1 MTLMQDMTWYEFNER
16 KDKDIVILPVGSV
29 EQHGPHLPL
38 YTDTIISEGFSK
50 LLADKVNGI
59 VMPPINYGY
68 KSQPT
73 SGGGPLFPGTI
84 DLNGTTLIALVKD
97 IIEELIRDGVKKIVL
112 VNSHF
117 ENQAFLLEAI
127 DLVSR
132 TMPEGTKII
141 MMSWWDLITQKT
153 IDKVFDEVE
162 FPGWALEHAAITET
176 SLILTFNPEAVH
188 MDRLIDEKIEE
199 VPNYQVYPIP
209 TNLVPK
215 SGLLSIGRTSSKEKG
230 DLIVEEALE
239 GMIKIINKEFGV
251 QIK

>member
-1 MTLMQDMTWYEFNER
+1 MTLMAEMTWYEFDER
-16 KDKDIVILPVGSV
+16 KEKDVVILPVGSV

-38 YTDTIISEGFSK
+38 FTDTIISEGFAK
-50 LLADKVNGI
+50 LLGERVNGI
-59 VMPPINYGY
+59 VMPAINYGY
-68 KSQPT
+68 KSQPA

-84 DLNGTTLIALVKD
+84 DLNGKTLISLVMD
-97 IIEELIRDGVKKIVL
+97 ILEELIRDGVKKIAI

-127 DLVSR
+127 DLVSKK
-132 TMPEGTKII
+132 MPTGTKII
-141 MMSWWDLITQKT
+141 MMSWWDLISQPT

-176 SLILTFNPEAVH
+176 SLILKFAPNLVH

-199 VPNYQVYPIP
+199 VPIYQVYPIP
-209 TNLVPK
+209 KDLVPK

-230 DLIVEEALE
+230 ELIINESLE
-239 GMIKIINKEFGV
+239 NMIKIVKKEF
-251 QIK
+251 I

>member
-1 MTLMQDMTWYEFNER
+1 MTLMAEMTWYEFDER
-16 KDKDIVILPVGSV
+16 KEKDVVILPVGSV

-38 YTDTIISEGFSK
+38 FTDTIISEGFAK
-50 LLADKVNGI
+50 LLGERINGI
-59 VMPPINYGY
+59 VMPAINYGY
-68 KSQPT
+68 KSQPA

-84 DLNGTTLIALVKD
+84 DLNGKTLISLVMD
-97 IIEELIRDGVKKIVL
+97 ILEELIRDGVKKIAI

-127 DLVSR
+127 DLVSKK
-132 TMPEGTKII
+132 MPTGTKII
-141 MMSWWDLITQKT
+141 MMSWWDLISQPT

-176 SLILTFNPEAVH
+176 SLILKFAPNLVH

-199 VPNYQVYPIP
+199 VPTYQVYPIP
-209 TNLVPK
+209 KDLVPK

-230 DLIVEEALE
+230 ELIVNESLE
-239 GMIKIINKEFGV
+239 NMIKILKKEF
-251 QIK
+251 I

>member
-1 MTLMQDMTWYEFNER
+1 MTLMAEMTWYEFDER
-16 KDKDIVILPVGSV
+16 KEKDVVILPVGSV

-38 YTDTIISEGFSK
+38 FTDTIISEGFAK
-50 LLADKVNGI
+50 LLGERVNGI
-59 VMPPINYGY
+59 VMPAINYGY
-68 KSQPT
+68 KSQPA

-84 DLNGTTLIALVKD
+84 DLNGKTLISLVMD
-97 IIEELIRDGVKKIVL
+97 ILEELIRDGVKKIAI

-127 DLVSR
+127 DLVSKK
-132 TMPEGTKII
+132 MPTGTKII
-141 MMSWWDLITQKT
+141 MMSWWDLISQQT

-176 SLILTFNPEAVH
+176 SLILKFTPNLVH

-199 VPNYQVYPIP
+199 VPTYQVYPIP
-209 TNLVPK
+209 KDLVPK

-230 DLIVEEALE
+230 ELIVNESLE
-239 GMIKIINKEFGV
+239 NMIKIVKKEF
-251 QIK
+251 I

>member
-1 MTLMQDMTWYEFNER
+1 MTLMAEMTWYEFDER
-16 KDKDIVILPVGSV
+16 KEKDVVILPVGSV

-38 YTDTIISEGFSK
+38 FTDTIISEGFAK
-50 LLADKVNGI
+50 LLGERVNGI
-59 VMPPINYGY
+59 VMPAINYGY
-68 KSQPT
+68 KSQPA

-84 DLNGTTLIALVKD
+84 DLNGKTLISLVMD
-97 IIEELIRDGVKKIVL
+97 ILEELIRDGVKKIAI

-127 DLVSR
+127 DLVSKK
-132 TMPEGTKII
+132 MPTGTKII
-141 MMSWWDLITQKT
+141 IMSWWDLISQPT

-176 SLILTFNPEAVH
+176 SLILKFAPNLVH

-199 VPNYQVYPIP
+199 VPTYQVYPIP
-209 TNLVPK
+209 KDLVPK

-230 DLIVEEALE
+230 ELIINESLE
-239 GMIKIINKEFGV
+239 NMIKIVKKEF
-251 QIK
+251 I

>member
-1 MTLMQDMTWYEFNER
+1 MTLMAEMTWYEFDER
-16 KDKDIVILPVGSV
+16 KEKDVVILPVGSV

-38 YTDTIISEGFSK
+38 FTDTIISEGFAK
-50 LLADKVNGI
+50 LLGERVNGI
-59 VMPPINYGY
+59 VMPAINYGY
-68 KSQPT
+68 KSQPA

-84 DLNGTTLIALVKD
+84 DLNGKTLISLVMD
-97 IIEELIRDGVKKIVL
+97 ILEELIRDGVKKIAI

-127 DLVSR
+127 DLVSKK
-132 TMPEGTKII
+132 MPTGTKII
-141 MMSWWDLITQKT
+141 MMSWWDLISQQT

-176 SLILTFNPEAVH
+176 SLILKFAPNLVH

-199 VPNYQVYPIP
+199 VPTYQVYPIP
-209 TNLVPK
+209 KDLVPK

-230 DLIVEEALE
+230 ELIVNESLE
-239 GMIKIINKEFGV
+239 NMIKIVKKEF
-251 QIK
+251 I

>member
-1 MTLMQDMTWYEFNER
+1 MTLMAEITWYEFDER
-16 KDKDIVILPVGSV
+16 KEKDVVILPVGSV

-38 YTDTIISEGFSK
+38 FTDTIISEGFAK
-50 LLADKVNGI
+50 LLGERVNGI
-59 VMPPINYGY
+59 VMPAINYGY
-68 KSQPT
+68 KSQPA

-84 DLNGTTLIALVKD
+84 DLNGKTLIYLVMD
-97 IIEELIRDGVKKIVL
+97 ILEELIRDGVKKIAI

-127 DLVSR
+127 DLVSKK
-132 TMPEGTKII
+132 MPTGTKII
-141 MMSWWDLITQKT
+141 MMSWWDLISQPT

-176 SLILTFNPEAVH
+176 SLILKFAPNLVH

-199 VPNYQVYPIP
+199 VPTYQVYPIP
-209 TNLVPK
+209 KDLVPK

-230 DLIVEEALE
+230 ELIINESLE
-239 GMIKIINKEFGV
+239 NMIKIVKKEF
-251 QIK
+251 I

>member
-1 MTLMQDMTWYEFNER
+1 MTLMAEMTWYEFDER
-16 KDKDIVILPVGSV
+16 KEKDVVILPVGSV

-38 YTDTIISEGFSK
+38 FTDTIISEGFAK
-50 LLADKVNGI
+50 LLGERVNGI
-59 VMPPINYGY
+59 VMPAINYGY
-68 KSQPT
+68 KSQPA

-84 DLNGTTLIALVKD
+84 DLNGKTLISLVMD
-97 IIEELIRDGVKKIVL
+97 ILEELIRDGVKKIAI

-127 DLVSR
+127 DLVSKK
-132 TMPEGTKII
+132 MPTGTKII
-141 MMSWWDLITQKT
+141 MMSWWDLISQPT

-176 SLILTFNPEAVH
+176 SLILKFAPNLVH

-199 VPNYQVYPIP
+199 VPTYQVYPIP
-209 TNLVPK
+209 KDLVPK

-230 DLIVEEALE
+230 ELIVNESLE
-239 GMIKIINKEFGV
+239 NMINIVKKEF
-251 QIK
+251 I

>member
-1 MTLMQDMTWYEFNER
+1 MAEMTWYEFDER
-16 KDKDIVILPVGSV
+16 KEKDVVILPVGSV

-38 YTDTIISEGFSK
+38 FTDTIISEGFAK
-50 LLADKVNGI
+50 LLGERVNGI
-59 VMPPINYGY
+59 VMPAINYGY
-68 KSQPT
+68 KSQPA

-84 DLNGTTLIALVKD
+84 DLNGKTLISLVMD
-97 IIEELIRDGVKKIVL
+97 ILEELIRDGVKKIAI

-127 DLVSR
+127 DLVSKK
-132 TMPEGTKII
+132 MPTGTKII
-141 MMSWWDLITQKT
+141 MMSWWDLISQPT

-176 SLILTFNPEAVH
+176 SLILKFAPNLVH

-199 VPNYQVYPIP
+199 VPTYQVYPIP
-209 TNLVPK
+209 KDLVPK

-230 DLIVEEALE
+230 ELIVNESLE
-239 GMIKIINKEFGV
+239 NMIKIVKKEF
-251 QIK
+251 I

>member
-1 MTLMQDMTWYEFNER
+1 MKNMTWYEFDAR
-16 KDKDIVILPVGSV
+16 KDKDLVILPVGSV

-38 YTDTIISEGFSK
+38 FTDTIISEKFSN
-50 LLADKVNGI
+50 LLANKVNGI
-59 VMPPINYGY
+59 VMPAINYGY
-68 KSQPT
+68 KSQPA

-84 DLNGTTLIALVKD
+84 DLNGATLISLVKD
-97 IIEELIRDGVKKIVL
+97 IIEELIRDGVKKIAI

-132 TMPEGTKII
+132 NMPEGTKIV
-141 MMSWWDLITQKT
+141 MMSWWDLITQDT

-176 SLILTFNPEAVH
+176 SLILKFAPETVH

-199 VPNYQVYPIP
+199 VPSYQVYPIP
-209 TNLVPK
+209 KDLVPK

-230 DLIVEEALE
+230 ELIIQEALE
-239 GMIKIINKEFGV
+239 GMVNIVRKEF
-251 QIK
+251 IF

>member
-1 MTLMQDMTWYEFNER
+1 MTLMANMTWYEFNER
-16 KDKDIVILPVGSV
+16 KDKDVVILPIGSV

-38 YTDTIISEGFSK
+38 FTDTIISEGFSK
-50 LLADKVNGI
+50 LLAEKVSGI
-59 VMPPINYGY
+59 VMPAINYGY
-68 KSQPT
+68 KSQPA

-84 DLNGTTLIALVKD
+84 DLNGTTLINMVKD
-97 IIEELIRDGVKKIVL
+97 IIEELIRDGVKKIAL

-141 MMSWWDLITQKT
+141 MMSWWDLISKET
-153 IDKVFDEVE
+153 IDKVFNEVQ

-176 SLILTFNPEAVH
+176 SLILKFAPELVH

-199 VPNYQVYPIP
+199 VPLYQVYPIP
-209 TNLVPK
+209 KDLVPA
-215 SGLLSIGRTSSKEKG
+215 SGLLSIGRTSSREKG
-230 DLIVEEALE
+230 EIIIEEALRE
-239 GMIKIINKEFGV
+239 MVKIIEKEF
-251 QIK
+251 